1 MSNKYKNA
9 FYTPSA
15 INTEDVVYAC
25 PAQTTTIFQTL
36 QLTNTSGSKNVTV
49 RINDFSSNTGFIIA
63 YAEITGPT
71 ICNLLKGSIV
81 LEEQDTLTIETTATS
96 GISGT
101 SALLETTR
109 VYIAEGVS
117 SPAPGPGGG

>member
-1 MSNKYKNA
+1 MANKYKNA
-9 FYTPSA
+9 FYTPSGA
-15 INTEDVVYAC
+15 NTEDTVYTC

-36 QLTNTSGSKNVTV
+36 QLTNISGNKNVTV
-49 RINDFSSNTGFIIA
+49 RINDFSSGTGFIIA

-71 ICNLLKGSIV
+71 ICNVLKGSIV

-109 VYIAEGVS
+109 VYIAET
-117 SPAPGPGGG
+117 GGGPS